1 MPLIRIPFLAELVVP
16 LIIGMGVA
24 IIIEHGHATRMI
36 VKDRF
41 VHKAI
46 SLPDSVSY
54 KNTETDICLP
64 FRSIYSKSA
73 FSLCLS
79 LAKKC
84 NLINSLS
91 VNPTKWSNALKQFV
105 GNFRRIDR
113 VYFTIL

>member
-1 MPLIRIPFLAELVVP
+1 MP

-36 VKDRF
+36 FKDRF

-64 FRSIYSKSA
+64 LRSIYFKSA
-73 FSLCLS
+73 FSLCLN

-84 NLINSLS
+84 NLNSLS
-91 VNPTKWSNALKQFV
+91 ANPTKWSNTLKQFA
-105 GNFRRIDR
+105 GNIRRIDW
-113 VYFTIL
+113 VYFIILWEWCLKG